1 MRATGILT
9 KSTKLFYKKDAD
21 YVDLGEDLM
30 EFPDL
35 GASAEQ
41 VDVTTLADSARR
53 YINGIKDFGSLDFK
67 FLYDG
72 AAEQGAYK
80 QLKALEEANEVVE
93 FKIQL
98 PDGIALG
105 FKGFVSV
112 TIAGGAVGD
121 AMTFT
126 LTINLNSDITPIV
139 A

>member
-9 KSTKLFYKKDAD
+9 KSTKLFYKKDANF
-21 YVDLGEDLM
+21 VDLGEDLM

-80 QLKALEEANEVVE
+80 QLKALETANEVVE
-93 FKIQL
+93 FKILL

-126 LTINLNSDITPIV
+126 LTINLNSDITPIE

>member
-9 KSTKLFYKKDAD
+9 KSTKLFYKKADAF
-21 YVDLGEDLM
+21 VDLGEDLM

-41 VDVTTLADSARR
+41 VDVTTLADGARR

-80 QLKALEEANEVVE
+80 QLKALETANEVVE
-93 FKIQL
+93 FKILL

>member
-9 KSTKLFYKKDAD
+9 KSTKLFYKKAEEF
-21 YVDLGEDLM
+21 VDLGEDLM

-41 VDVTTLADSARR
+41 VDVTTLADGARR

-80 QLKALEEANEVVE
+80 QLKALETANDVVE
-93 FKIQL
+93 FKILL

-126 LTINLNSDITPIV
+126 LTINLNSDITPIE